1 MTLALPTFLPSS
13 HYIRMVRPEMGGA
26 MALTHLA
33 IVKDESGAE
42 ARAFVKHFPEHAY
55 RGLFNEWFGY
65 AMMSALGIPQP
76 KAAVLSA
83 PIPGTGM
90 FGYAYVSF
98 QPMPRS
104 EGTPKEI
111 YNLADAQHWMI
122 VANRLLECHSY
133 AGMIAADQLCINA
146 DRNLGN
152 IVFTGKKSFVVIDH
166 SEILGGN
173 AWKVDDLLKT
183 TAWVESQPLAIC
195 ERFSK
200 ISKSNQ
206 SAICAAADVIAE
218 QLWAKFSQIKST
230 LNPKGI
236 REIDIALDAIWWRS
250 LSVSQW
256 FKNNFGVLI

>member
-1 MTLALPTFLPSS
+1 
-13 HYIRMVRPEMGGA
+13 

-33 IVKDESGAE
+33 IVKDENGSE
-42 ARAFVKHFPEHAY
+42 ARAFVKHFPEHAF

-65 AMMSALGIPQP
+65 AIMSALGIPQP
-76 KAAVLSA
+76 KAAVLNA
-83 PIPGTGM
+83 PIPGTGT
-90 FGYAYVSF
+90 FGHAYVSF

-111 YNLADAQHWMI
+111 YNLTDIQHWMI
-122 VANRLLECHSY
+122 VANRLLECYSY

-183 TAWVESQPLAIC
+183 TAWVESKPLSIC

-206 SAICAAADVIAE
+206 SAICAGADVIVE
-218 QLWAKFSQIKST
+218 KFWDKYPEIKKAI
-230 LNPKGI
+230 NPDCI
-236 REIDIALDAIWWRS
+236 REIDIALDALWWRS
-250 LSVSQW
+250 LSISQW
-256 FKNNFGVLI
+256 FKKKFGVLA